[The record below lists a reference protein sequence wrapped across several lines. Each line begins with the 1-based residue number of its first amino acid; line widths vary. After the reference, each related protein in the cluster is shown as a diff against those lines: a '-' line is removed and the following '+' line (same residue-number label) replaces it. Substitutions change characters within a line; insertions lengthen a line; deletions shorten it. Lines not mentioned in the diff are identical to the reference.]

1 MCISLKPSK
10 MSKTK
15 IMVGRCSKEEH
26 YLAYKNT
33 SVNLSDKPNV
43 MVLPIP
49 TDYLDASNVIDTSSY
64 KEFLNVYEEAIKPVT
79 LNGGS
84 LRLTRSRGV
93 YVNQISSGSY
103 DIVVGNSLEDIFDVI
118 SGIPIGKKP
127 DIQISDLM
135 KLKDIYPNYS
145 FAFCIWDGQVDA
157 EPIMFKY
164 KPFDYDRIFIPTL
177 DLHDGKDFSFG
188 SVFLDHSIII
198 GLDFMD
204 DIKEESSIHGSGNLL
219 VANFGSKDL
228 TYYKRSIYHKADIS
242 DKMKE
247 ILPTKICGTKL
258 IKYMPNGDIYF
269 NCNDKE
275 NRLTR
280 EMPDVLYEQYLRS
293 ELKAKLLP
301 RVFSAL

>member
-49 TDYLDASNVIDTSSY
+49 TNYLDASNVINTSSY

-84 LRLTRSRGV
+84 LRLTKSRGV

-103 DIVVGNSLEDIFDVI
+103 DIVVGNSLEGIFDVI
-118 SGIPIGKKP
+118 SGLAIGKKP

-177 DLHDGKDFSFG
+177 DCHDGKVPKTGF
-188 SVFLDHSIII
+188 VYADHYI
-198 GLDFMD
+198 M
-204 DIKEESSIHGSGNLL
+204 
-219 VANFGSKDL
+219 VGSKYQDFVKNSQEFS
-228 TYYKRSIYHKADIS
+228 TDKYKLSN
-242 DKMKE
+242 KM
-247 ILPTKICGTKL
+247 IDVLPNFVAGMSVTGEVK
-258 IKYMPNGDIYF
+258 NGDMFF
-269 NCNDKE
+269 NVNKSGFMSD
-275 NRLTR
+275 RLTR
-280 EMPDVLYEQYLRS
+280 Q
-293 ELKAKLLP
+293 EL
-301 RVFSAL
+301 

>member
-15 IMVGRCSKEEH
+15 ILVGRCSKEEH

-49 TDYLDASNVIDTSSY
+49 TNYLDASNVIDTSSY

-84 LRLTRSRGV
+84 LRLTKSRGV

-127 DIQISDLM
+127 GIQIYDLM

-177 DLHDGKDFSFG
+177 DLHDGNGFSFG
-188 SVFLDHSIII
+188 SVFLDHSIMI

-204 DIKEESSIHGSGNLL
+204 DIKEESLTHGSGNLL
-219 VANFGSKDL
+219 VANFGSKDI
-228 TYYKRSIYHKADIS
+228 TYHKCSIYHKANIS

-269 NCNDKE
+269 NCNKE

-293 ELKAKLLP
+293 EPKAKLLP
-301 RVFSAL
+301 RVVSAL